1 MILVTGGTGYIGSHT
16 VVELLN
22 NGHEVVVVDNFLNSN
37 QSILKRIQL
46 INPKRFFFEEIDVT
60 DEAALA
66 TIFKKYTISSVIH
79 FAAYKSV
86 GESVQD
92 PLKYYRNNLGS
103 LISILGCCKD
113 FGVSNFIF
121 SSSCTV
127 YGDPVVSEISETNP
141 LTTSAASPY
150 GNTKK
155 ISEEIIRDF
164 AKVNDFKAVLL
175 RYFNPVGS
183 HDSGLLGDEPVG
195 IPNNLIPYL
204 TKVVDGELPHLQVF
218 GNDYPTKDG
227 TAVRDYIHVVELAQA
242 HVKSIKYTEQ
252 LDIGSVD
259 AINLGTGVGSSVLEV
274 ITAFEKATGKKVKY
288 EIAPRRA
295 GDVASI
301 YASPIKAKDKLG
313 WEAKLNLED
322 MMRSAWNY
330 QVIIKKHK

>member
-22 NGHEVVVVDNFLNSN
+22 HGYDVVVIDNFLNSN
-37 QSILKRIQL
+37 QSVLKRIQL

-60 DEAALA
+60 NEVALA
-66 TIFKKYTISSVIH
+66 AIFKKYSITSVIH
-79 FAAYKSV
+79 FAAFKSV

-92 PLKYYRNNLGS
+92 PLMYYRNNLGS
-103 LISILGCCKD
+103 LISVLGCCKA
-113 FGVSNFIF
+113 FGVTNFIF

-127 YGDPVVSEISETNP
+127 YGEPKFPEISETNA
-141 LTTSAASPY
+141 LAKSAASPY

-155 ISEEIIRDF
+155 ISEEIITDF

-183 HDSGLLGDEPVG
+183 HKSGLLGDEPVG

-204 TKVVDGELPHLQVF
+204 TKVVDGELPYLQVF
-218 GNDYPTKDG
+218 GNDYSTKDG

-252 LDIGSVD
+252 LNTGSVD

-274 ITAFEKATGKKVKY
+274 ISAFEKATGKMVKY

-295 GDVASI
+295 GDVESI
-301 YASPIKAKDKLG
+301 YAKPSKAKEKLG
-313 WEAKLNLED
+313 WEAKLSLED

-330 QVIIKKHK
+330 QVTIKKYK